1 MCMWKYGKAM
11 GEQARASMSMHG
23 LYEGLTIR
31 DFLRL
36 EPLFLDSLERL
47 IPCSRIRM
55 MPPGHLCSMP
65 RPEGMSDRQH
75 ARAIEALGAGLP
87 FLDRIGRFLVLPCPL
102 SSGGKEVFLF
112 EGVTPEIGVEES
124 ARWLP
129 VLSEHVP
136 LRLMEL
142 KRGALYA
149 VDGLPPYCIHTIRHE
164 GACRSVPFCVIEV
177 GRSGK
182 DGVGK
187 GRRSGMRPDSACFSM
202 GEVLRCQVEWIGTSG
217 CVSWFALDCA
227 DPIHVQRGL
236 RRMMRR
242 RGGFSALYERVLIH
256 VIEPGIGLEDLLA
269 EMDALRTWASL
280 TGSRVFSTQDARD
293 LSERLGMPDPSAWE
307 AISRD
312 FPLRRIRAAAY
323 VHPISQGM
331 DVHGGEEWRIFRV
344 GPSSA
349 FVLSGSHMSGKDSGE
364 ACKASLMDRLVSRL
378 PEAPTM
384 GLAVRRFL
392 PAGIRDPLLG
402 AVSAFLHAR
411 LLGKGTCVL
420 FDDITANV
428 LGDEY
433 FSWGDVEGARRI
445 YAMGARLN
453 PENQKLLN
461 SLGVACADLGRKK
474 EALDAFSRASLLAAD
489 AYMAF
494 YNASGIHL
502 EMGCLDKAETA
513 ARKAVELRPGDPFL
527 VMRLAEVLAEAGR
540 VEEAEVLLEE
550 TEDSP
555 DIPAAWYRLKGRILL
570 ARPERWHDAK
580 SALQEVLRRNPAD
593 AEAMALLA
601 RGFFDREGDLQTAER
616 LSRAC
621 RSTNNGRTQKVS
633 SSGWSESCHLR
644 GVDKQKKAMVTT

>member
-1 MCMWKYGKAM
+1 M
-11 GEQARASMSMHG
+11 GEQARASMFMHG
-23 LYEGLTIR
+23 LYEGLTAQ

-36 EPLFLDSLERL
+36 EPLFLASLERL

-55 MPPGHLCSMP
+55 MPPGHFCSMP
-65 RPEGMSDRQH
+65 RPEGMSERQH
-75 ARAIEALGAGLP
+75 ARALEALEAGFP

-142 KRGALYA
+142 KRSALYG
-149 VDGLPPYCIHTIRHE
+149 VDGLPPYCMHTIRHE
-164 GACRSVPFCVIEV
+164 VSRRSVPFCVIEA
-177 GRSGK
+177 GRSRK
-182 DGVGK
+182 DGVGNG
-187 GRRSGMRPDSACFSM
+187 GRPGMRPDSACFSM

-242 RGGFSALYERVLIH
+242 RGGFPALCERVLIH
-256 VIEPGIGLEDLLA
+256 VIEPGIGLEDLSA
-269 EMDALRTWASL
+269 EMDALRAWASL
-280 TGSRVFSTQDARD
+280 TGSSVFSTHDAHD

-312 FPLRRIRAAAY
+312 FSPRRARIAAY
-323 VHPISQGM
+323 VHPIPTGV
-331 DVHGGEEWRIFRV
+331 DVHVGEEWRIFRV

-349 FVLSGSHMSGKDSGE
+349 FVVSGSHVSGKDAGE
-364 ACKASLMDRLVSRL
+364 ACKELLMDRLVSRL

-392 PAGIRDPLLG
+392 PAGLRDPLLG

-433 FSWGDVEGARRI
+433 FSWGDVVRARRVYAVGAR
-445 YAMGARLN
+445 MN

-474 EALDAFSRASLLAAD
+474 EALDAFSRASLLAPE

-494 YNASGIHL
+494 YNAAGIHL
-502 EMGCLDKAETA
+502 EMGCPDKAEAA
-513 ARKAVELRPGDPFL
+513 ARKAMELCPGDPRL
-527 VMRLAEVLAEAGR
+527 VMRLAEVLVEAGR
-540 VEEAEVLLEE
+540 AGEAEVLLEE
-550 TEDSP
+550 VEDSP
-555 DIPAAWYRLKGRILL
+555 HVPAAWYRLKGRILL
-570 ARPERWHDAK
+570 ACPERWHDAK
-580 SALQEVLRRNPAD
+580 SALQEALRRNPSD
-593 AEAMALLA
+593 TEAMALLA
-601 RGFFDREGDLQTAER
+601 RGFLDREGDLQTAER

-621 RSTNNGRTQKVS
+621 RSTGDARTPNGFQPLAGSSHVAGEGLTSQKRP
-633 SSGWSESCHLR
+633 W
-644 GVDKQKKAMVTT
+644 